1 MFTAKQKLEAL
12 QRELGYRRRVYERR
26 VEAGQMTRKEA
37 DYQLDIF
44 EAIRDDYE
52 KQEVAERLL

>member
-1 MFTAKQKLEAL
+1 MFTAGQKLEAL
-12 QRELGYRRRVYERR
+12 DRELKLRRRVYARR

-37 DYQLDIF
+37 DYQIDIF

-52 KQEVAERLL
+52 KEEVAERLL